1 MDFLRNL
8 FGKKHKTSSPS
19 SSELNKNAKRTKST
33 KVKSVSAANIH
44 ELADHS
50 RQDTKKLIDALGFEE
65 PEAVK
70 LASVV
75 GEIRKWYW
83 NRARSY
89 SGRFGGVCDDCSS
102 PLKHDEFYLTG
113 SNSAICETCLDQHL
127 FVHMEWGPALQ
138 NLQGQIGTTN
148 VRVPQNILAVAAD
161 AARYI
166 MDFRSKKIADGSLLK
181 EVENAIGQPLTI
193 TTQGEFR
200 KGARIE
206 VGFVVELI
214 LTPENFWEQ
223 GNLKSLPEAITK
235 MSKLTKLE
243 IINHKLDSLPEVIG
257 KLANLES
264 LTINRNSLKGL
275 PANIGDLTKLR
286 SLSLDNNQ
294 IISLPESLWNLLNL
308 ETLILSDNKIT
319 SLSEQIGALQ
329 RLEWLMLN
337 GNNLLSIPD
346 SLLKLPNLK
355 RIGIERNPG
364 FSETSMAVIEALREK
379 GCKVDL

>member
-193 TTQGEFR
+193 TTQGGIQEGRSDRSRFCCR
-200 KGARIE
+200 AYPDPRELLGA
-206 VGFVVELI
+206 G
-214 LTPENFWEQ
+214 Q
-223 GNLKSLPEAITK
+223 
-235 MSKLTKLE
+235 
-243 IINHKLDSLPEVIG
+243 PEVFAG
-257 KLANLES
+257 SDHKDVQTHE
-264 LTINRNSLKGL
+264 T
-275 PANIGDLTKLR
+275 GDH
-286 SLSLDNNQ
+286 Q
-294 IISLPESLWNLLNL
+294 P
-308 ETLILSDNKIT
+308 
-319 SLSEQIGALQ
+319 QIGFASRSNRQ
-329 RLEWLMLN
+329 
-337 GNNLLSIPD
+337 I
-346 SLLKLPNLK
+346 
-355 RIGIERNPG
+355 
-364 FSETSMAVIEALREK
+364 SELGKSDDK
-379 GCKVDL
+379 QK